1 MWQAR
6 KEVIRTCPIRTA
18 SCSPFLRCSLRVTAY
33 ASATGRLLN
42 LLQVY
47 CQPRPS
53 RSSGQPEA
61 TLNQTAG
68 PPTCTKCQMASPC
81 GTANTVPPNVVN
93 SCQLSSLPL
102 ADVSVH
108 GPYPEGH
115 PNHGMH
121 AMSDG
126 LMMAHQ
132 EHGAT
137 ATTPAADLAV
147 ARQTLQYMARFQL
160 ATPSN
165 SRPLISTVTACS
177 TTQTKWKMTG
187 SKAELLLAICA
198 HTFRSLQTKA

>member
-1 MWQAR
+1 MPNTHRLVFPVLAVLLAGDSLCIGHWSLAESAAGLLSAQAQSQQWPAGSHFEPDNWPADMHQMPNGKSMR
-6 KEVIRTCPIRTA
+6 H
-18 SCSPFLRCSLRVTAY
+18 SDH
-33 ASATGRLLN
+33 
-42 LLQVY
+42 
-47 CQPRPS
+47 
-53 RSSGQPEA
+53 
-61 TLNQTAG
+61 G
-68 PPTCTKCQMASPC
+68 PP
-81 GTANTVPPNVVN
+81 PNIVN